1 MAARRTLR
9 DDLPVS
15 THCFFTN
22 TDRQTGL
29 LFLKDA
35 KEGRKKTCLDPAI
48 CRDYQITRKTTFAF
62 HGRLSRGESHR
73 SLHRK
78 HSIHKERLYIKLTR
92 VEKTP
97 LLSTL
102 QEQQGRLRRMNSWL
116 AGVARRA
123 FSLEAVPLAG
133 CVTQRCWPS
142 NEDSPEWLVPDS
154 GLGCSAVGS
163 ALVN

>member
-102 QEQQGRLRRMNSWL
+102 QEQQGRLSQMNSWL
-116 AGVARRA
+116 TGPFLWKLSPLQVVSPRDAGPAMRTVL
-123 FSLEAVPLAG
+123 SGWYLTLDWDAVL
-133 CVTQRCWPS
+133 
-142 NEDSPEWLVPDS
+142 
-154 GLGCSAVGS
+154 
-163 ALVN
+163 